1 MEEKQC
7 CSCNN
12 AKENTENSQC
22 CHYKNTPRTEEEQKL
37 LQNRIN
43 RIIGQL
49 GGIKNMIDD
58 NRYCGDILIQIS
70 AVESALKSLGYIIM
84 QNHLE
89 TCVAEQI
96 KNGNDE
102 IIKEVME
109 LFKRF
114 S

>member
-7 CSCNN
+7 CNCRN
-12 AKENTENSQC
+12 AEQNTENSQC
-22 CHYKNTPRTEEEQKL
+22 CRYKNTLRTEEERKL
-37 LQNRIN
+37 LQNRLN

-89 TCVAEQI
+89 TCVTEQI
-96 KNGNDE
+96 KSGNDE
-102 IIKEVME
+102 IIGEVME
-109 LFKRF
+109 LFKRL